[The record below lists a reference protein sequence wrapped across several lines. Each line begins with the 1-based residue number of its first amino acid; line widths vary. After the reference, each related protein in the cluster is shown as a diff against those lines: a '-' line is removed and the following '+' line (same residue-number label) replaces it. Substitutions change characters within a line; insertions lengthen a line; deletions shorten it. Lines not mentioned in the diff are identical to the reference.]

1 MDFTCGGCWA
11 CVFGISGCSRRETK
25 SEQPS
30 VPVRCAHPFQK
41 QLPFLKA
48 GGAIS
53 VLMSQAGSQNG
64 INDNWVWLIALSL
77 SHSLKDLEA
86 LPGLRGGRSARI
98 TLSWMGVTSLKRK
111 SENKHLVFTQLSPGE
126 RE

>member
-1 MDFTCGGCWA
+1 MGDAGRVSLESQAVVEGKLNLSSRLCQ
-11 CVFGISGCSRRETK
+11 SGVLTHSRSSSLSSR
-25 SEQPS
+25 
-30 VPVRCAHPFQK
+30 
-41 QLPFLKA
+41 A